1 MLLLA
6 NILYL
11 YTIIKNKETMNL
23 FTQNTD
29 NQALTEI
36 KSTNTSDINTDNQAV
51 THYIYNSYDGII
63 TSFTT
68 IIQAI
73 EYLTSEEL
81 KFWYDSRDFI
91 PAKSN
96 FEICEIVNNNT
107 GGNSDKTILKIK
119 ARKLFNL

>member
-1 MLLLA
+1 MD
-6 NILYL
+6 
-11 YTIIKNKETMNL
+11 L

-36 KSTNTSDINTDNQAV
+36 KSTNTSDINTDNQAL

-63 TSFTT
+63 KSFDT
-68 IIQAI
+68 IIEAI
-73 EYLTSEEL
+73 EYLTSEDL
-81 KFWYDSRDFI
+81 KKWYDNREFI

-96 FEICEIVNNNT
+96 FEICEIVNNGN
-107 GGNSDKTILKIK
+107 GGNDDKTILKIK